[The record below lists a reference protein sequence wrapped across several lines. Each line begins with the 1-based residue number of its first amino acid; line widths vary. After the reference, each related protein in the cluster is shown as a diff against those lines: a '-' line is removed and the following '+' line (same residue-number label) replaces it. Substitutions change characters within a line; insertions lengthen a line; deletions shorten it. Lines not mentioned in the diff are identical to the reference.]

1 VKELQRHIDLLARAP
16 KMLRVL
22 FVDDHFGLSEIN
34 EEKGSWSGKNIIA
47 HLILGEQTDWIPRVK
62 AILESD
68 QTITFDPF
76 NMSGHKQIL
85 LGKSIDD
92 LLTEFEELR
101 TENIQILKATQ
112 LNKETL
118 SKNGN
123 HSDLGLVSVQELI
136 VTWSLHDYNHLDQ
149 ITRIFVKNWEKET
162 GSFSQYSR
170 VTKENKK

>member
-1 VKELQRHIDLLARAP
+1 MKVLRRHIDLLARAP
-16 KMLRVL
+16 KVLRAL

-34 EEKGSWSGKNIIA
+34 EEKGSWSGKDIIA
-47 HLILGEQTDWIPRVK
+47 HLILGEQTDWIPRIK

-68 QTITFDPF
+68 QTIIFDPF
-76 NMSGHKQIL
+76 DMSGHEQIL
-85 LGKSIDD
+85 LEKSIDD

-101 TENIQILKATQ
+101 AENIQILKATQ

-118 SKNGN
+118 SKKGN
-123 HSDLGLVSVQELI
+123 HPNLGLVSVQELI
-136 VTWSLHDYNHLDQ
+136 VTWSLHDYNHLNQ

-170 VTKENKK
+170 VLKENKK